1 MLTVEQ
7 GLSEYMMYPLL
18 LEDGS
23 FKYFTKDGVIA
34 YKERL
39 DKKLKNYNLFNI
51 IRWVIFSICIMYCL
65 SITILSQF
73 LCNTVFDYLKIS
85 TIFIIPISINLATW
99 QIIDRHQMFL
109 FRKFLDVY
117 GRYFSFNRYWKK
129 ISQNNSKRL
138 RCQIT

>member
-23 FKYFTKDGVIA
+23 SRYFTKDGVIA